1 MYVST
6 QKHTLVLC
14 GLKRIGTLAF
24 AVSNTLAAA
33 SPTLH
38 LADQS
43 HQLQQQELA
52 FHHSLS
58 GQLSQHA
65 ELSQGSYPPWLL
77 QSSNP
82 GLCIPDSVGTQS
94 PLQRDRQLPAITA
107 ASPMPTSQ
115 QPRSSPERLAAA
127 NLQQQE
133 AHKRNAAALQELM
146 TQADAS
152 EPDADDV
159 VADSAADHAPADA
172 DVPATDRAAT
182 LMQSGSS
189 GAAQVTKEYPATS
202 LPAEP
207 AQQLPQGRADGS
219 RGAGTPAGPQ
229 EEFYS
234 PQEHFHGEAS
244 EQHDELVHPPS
255 GPEVRIS
262 ADNQARPALNDSE
275 EGAAA
280 DDQTRPAPSAL
291 TPLDHKTPA
300 PTKRRK
306 GSKRYSV
313 AAGYCWLH
321 QDCCVARNLCRMVL
335 VMKEW
340 PVLKTEC
347 CRDCCSI
354 PPSSK
359 RRKATPAALA
369 GQAVH
374 CHEAVLVIC

>member
-1 MYVST
+1 M
-6 QKHTLVLC
+6 
-14 GLKRIGTLAF
+14 
-24 AVSNTLAAA
+24 
-33 SPTLH
+33 SPTLQ

-43 HQLQQQELA
+43 HQLQQQEFG

-77 QSSNP
+77 HSCNP

-115 QPRSSPERLAAA
+115 QPNSSPQQLAAA

-152 EPDADDV
+152 EPDADDF
-159 VADSAADHAPADA
+159 VADSAVDHAAA
-172 DVPATDRAAT
+172 DVVANDRADT
-182 LMQSGSS
+182 VMQSAST
-189 GAAQVTKEYPATS
+189 GAAQETEKPAAS
-202 LPAEP
+202 LPVEHAEP
-207 AQQLPQGRADGS
+207 AEQLPQGRADGS

-244 EQHDELVHPPS
+244 EQHDVLVHPPS
-255 GPEVRIS
+255 GPEVHTS
-262 ADNQARPALNDSE
+262 TDDQTRPAIDDPQV
-275 EGAAA
+275 GATA
-280 DDQTRPAPSAL
+280 DDQTRPVPSEL
-291 TPLDHKTPA
+291 TPVNHKTPA

-306 GSKRYSV
+306 GSKRYCV
-313 AAGYCWLH
+313 AEGYCGLLQECH
-321 QDCCVARNLCRMVL
+321 VARHLARMVL
-335 VMKEW
+335 LTNEW
-340 PVLKTEC
+340 
-347 CRDCCSI
+347 SI
-354 PPSSK
+354 W
-359 RRKATPAALA
+359 
-369 GQAVH
+369 
-374 CHEAVLVIC
+374 

>member
-1 MYVST
+1 M
-6 QKHTLVLC
+6 LC
-14 GLKRIGTLAF
+14 GLKRSGTLAF
-24 AVSNTLAAA
+24 AVSNTLASA

-43 HQLQQQELA
+43 HELQQQELT
-52 FHHSLS
+52 FPHSLG

-94 PLQRDRQLPAITA
+94 PLQRDRQLPAMNA
-107 ASPMPTSQ
+107 ASPMPISQ
-115 QPRSSPERLAAA
+115 QPRSSPEQLAAA

-152 EPDADDV
+152 EPEADDF
-159 VADSAADHAPADA
+159 VADSAADHVPADA
-172 DVPATDRAAT
+172 DVVANDRAAT
-182 LMQSGSS
+182 LMQSAYS
-189 GAAQVTKEYPATS
+189 GAAQATEERPATS

-207 AQQLPQGRADGS
+207 DEQLPQGRSDGS

-244 EQHDELVHPPS
+244 EQQHDVLVHPPS
-255 GPEVRIS
+255 GLEVHTS
-262 ADNQARPALNDSE
+262 ADDQTRPALNDPE
-275 EGAAA
+275 VGAAA
-280 DDQTRPAPSAL
+280 HDQAQPAPSAL

-306 GSKRYSV
+306 GSKRYC
-313 AAGYCWLH
+313 AAGCCWLLL
-321 QDCCVARNLCRMVL
+321 DCHVARNLCRLLLMMNGL
-335 VMKEW
+335 Y
-340 PVLKTEC
+340 
-347 CRDCCSI
+347 DD
-354 PPSSK
+354 
-359 RRKATPAALA
+359 
-369 GQAVH
+369 
-374 CHEAVLVIC
+374 